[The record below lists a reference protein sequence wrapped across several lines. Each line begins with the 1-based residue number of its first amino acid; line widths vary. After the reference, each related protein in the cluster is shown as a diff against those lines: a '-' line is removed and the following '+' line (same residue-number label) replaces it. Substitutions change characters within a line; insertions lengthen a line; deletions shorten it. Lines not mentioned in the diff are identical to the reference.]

1 MVAGIAANK
10 PKAVVYSWTVIL
22 SKKKILLD
30 SKRDIKNFSAYFS
43 IDKTLDELQSQIP
56 SSGTMADIF
65 SSGYKEFTC
74 LELDDKQANA
84 NTNTIIDTS
93 TINNSNVIHLFSP
106 LSSVEYRKA

>member
-1 MVAGIAANK
+1 VMLIL
-10 PKAVVYSWTVIL
+10 VVMSIYSWTVIL

-74 LELDDKQANA
+74 LELDDKQAK
-84 NTNTIIDTS
+84 I
-93 TINNSNVIHLFSP
+93 
-106 LSSVEYRKA
+106 K